1 LPNSRI
7 IFRAS
12 RASRP
17 PSLTSHAHVTTLDDG
32 ILAIDT
38 EYLRPLQ
45 DASHLIIESGR
56 GAFVDTG
63 TNTSVPLLLDGLRQ
77 QNLDVG
83 DVDFVFLTHIHLDH
97 AGGAG
102 LLMQHLPNARCV
114 IHPRGAPHMVN
125 PERLIAGTIGVYG
138 EERTREMYGDIVP
151 IDESRVLV
159 AGDEDWFDLNGRSL
173 QALHTEGHARHHYVL
188 NDPASRGVFTG
199 DSFGISYRECD
210 TVNGEFIYPTTTPAS
225 FDPDEAHKSVDRI
238 MGCNPEQL
246 YLTHYSRVRDL
257 DRLAADMHTGID
269 DFVQM
274 ALAHQAEPNRGARIQ
289 QAMDD
294 YLSGRLIEHGFK
306 GDRDAIWSLLEIDIV
321 LNAQGL
327 VSWLERMEKNHG

>member
-1 LPNSRI
+1 MRRSR
-7 IFRAS
+7 FTSHVS

-17 PSLTSHAHVTTLDDG
+17 QSLTSHAQITTLDDG

-38 EYLRPLQ
+38 EYVRPLQ
-45 DASHLIIESGR
+45 DASHLIIEGGR

-63 TNTSVPLLLDGLRQ
+63 TNDSVPFLLDGLQ
-77 QNLDVG
+77 QQSLDVG

-114 IHPRGAPHMVN
+114 LHPRGAPHMVN

-138 EERTREMYGDIVP
+138 EERTRAMYGDIVP
-151 IDESRVLV
+151 IDEHRVLV
-159 AGDEDWFDLNGRSL
+159 AGDEDWFDLNGRTM

-225 FDPDEAHKSVDRI
+225 FDPDEAHKAVDRI
-238 MGCNPEQL
+238 MGCHPEQL

-257 DRLAADMHTGID
+257 DRLAADMHAGID
-269 DFVQM
+269 AYVEL
-274 ALAHQAEPNRGARIQ
+274 ALAHQAEPNRGERIQ

-294 YLSGRLIEHGFK
+294 YLSRRLIEHGFK
-306 GDRDAIWSLLEIDIV
+306 GDRAAIWSLLEIDIV
-321 LNAQGL
+321 LNSQGL
-327 VSWLERMEKNHG
+327 VSWLQRMEKHHG

>member
-1 LPNSRI
+1 
-7 IFRAS
+7 
-12 RASRP
+12 
-17 PSLTSHAHVTTLDDG
+17 
-32 ILAIDT
+32 
-38 EYLRPLQ
+38 
-45 DASHLIIESGR
+45 
-56 GAFVDTG
+56 
-63 TNTSVPLLLDGLRQ
+63 
-77 QNLDVG
+77 
-83 DVDFVFLTHIHLDH
+83 
-97 AGGAG
+97 
-102 LLMQHLPNARCV
+102 MQHLPNARCV

-159 AGDEDWFDLNGRSL
+159 ADDEDWFDLNGRAM

-188 NDPASRGVFTG
+188 NDPSSRGVFTG

-210 TVNGEFIYPTTTPAS
+210 TAHGEFIYPTTTPAS

-238 MGCNPEQL
+238 MACNPEQL

-269 DFVQM
+269 AYVEM
-274 ALAHQAEPNRGARIQ
+274 ALAHQAEPNRGERIQ

-294 YLSGRLIEHGFK
+294 YLSGRLVEHGFA
-306 GDRDAIWSLLEIDIV
+306 GDRSAIWSLLEIDIV

-327 VSWLERMEKNHG
+327 VSWLERMEKHHG